1 MVPKPFH
8 LLTDFDGVWT
18 EPDRELDAV
27 RKTLVS
33 ELARLAGCPPEEAAG
48 FVEDLAARVRRQ
60 PARFGWRVEGR
71 LTSFVDED
79 TFCLPAAVG
88 HLLETDPDEACAR
101 FRNSVVSEYP
111 SVGSFLDE
119 CYQGTCARF
128 RREVDHDLTPGASS
142 ILSWLLERGVTVTFV
157 TNAPLDKVSGWLA
170 SGGFEV
176 TDGRGTAPAEAPLRA
191 IGRAGKQW
199 LDRPGRRLEFSGRP
213 VEVERPSYREILERE
228 RPDMLVGDVFSLDLA
243 QPLALRLDGRPGA
256 PASIGLLRRRD
267 TPDWVLA
274 SVGPGPGR
282 IDFCIPHITAL
293 PRILAGHG
301 I

>member
-18 EPDRELDAV
+18 EPERELDAV
-27 RKTLVS
+27 RNTLVA
-33 ELARLAGCPPEEAAG
+33 ELARLAGCPPGEAAL
-48 FVEDLAARVRRQ
+48 FVEDLATRVRRQ
-60 PARFGWRVEGR
+60 PDRFGWRIEGR

-88 HLLETDPDEACAR
+88 HLLETGPEEPCPR
-101 FRNSVVSEYP
+101 FRAAVLSEFP
-111 SVGSFLDE
+111 SVGSFLDA
-119 CYQGTCARF
+119 CYQGTCTRF
-128 RREVDHDLTPGASS
+128 RREVDHDLTPGAAS
-142 ILSWLLERGVTVTFV
+142 ILAWLLDHGVRVTFV
-157 TNAPLDKVSGWLA
+157 TNAPLEKVSDWLA

-176 TDGRGTAPAEAPLRA
+176 ADGRKTAPAEAPLRA

-199 LDRPGRRLEFSGRP
+199 LDRPGRRLDFSGRS
-213 VEVERPSYREILERE
+213 VEVERGSYREILERE
-228 RPDMLVGDVFSLDLA
+228 RPDMVVGDVLSLDLA

-256 PASIGLLRRRD
+256 PASIGLLQRGN

-282 IDFCIPHITAL
+282 IDFRIPHITEL
-293 PRILAGHG
+293 PRILSDHG